1 MIDIAIVGA
10 GPAGYSAA
18 ITARKRDKSVVV
30 IGQHTGWLSRA
41 HSISNYPGLPDISGA
56 DLLNA
61 MRDQAVALGAQT
73 RPGVVN
79 KIVSMGSSFALSL
92 GGDFI
97 EARHIIL
104 CTGAKQPRLLPG
116 ESELLGRGV
125 SYCALCDGPFFDGQD
140 VAVAGGGNTAFE
152 DALFLAGRCR
162 SVTLIHRRKTF
173 RAEEAL
179 VEQAAQRKN
188 LTILTDTVITDLHAD
203 NGELE
208 HLLLK
213 NADGRET
220 RLPVSGLFVAFGR
233 VPDTEMAA
241 ALAERDQEGYLLT
254 NDRMETAA
262 PGFFAAGDCRHKQ
275 VRQLTTAVSDGTL
288 AAVSAC
294 RWLAEQ

>member
-1 MIDIAIVGA
+1 MMDIAVIGG
-10 GPAGYSAA
+10 GPAGLTAA
-18 ITARKRDKSVVV
+18 LYAARAGRSVAVFEGSGFGGQIT
-30 IGQHTGWLSRA
+30 LSPLVE
-41 HSISNYPGLPDISGA
+41 NYPGLGAVSGMELGDRMYA
-56 DLLNA
+56 QAEAAGAELTFSGVQRIERNTDGTFLLETEDGPVSA
-61 MRDQAVALGAQT
+61 RAVICAA
-73 RPGVVN
+73 
-79 KIVSMGSSFALSL
+79 
-92 GGDFI
+92 
-97 EARHIIL
+97 
-104 CTGAKQPRLLPG
+104 GAKPRTLGLPG
-116 ESELLGRGV
+116 EEELVGR
-125 SYCALCDGPFFDGQD
+125 
-140 VAVAGGGNTAFE
+140 GGNTAFE

-173 RAEEAL
+173 RAEQTL
-179 VEQAAQRKN
+179 VEQAARQEN
-188 LTILTDTVITDLHAD
+188 LAILTDTVITDLCAD

-294 RWLAEQ
+294 RWLTEQ

>member
-1 MIDIAIVGA
+1 M
-10 GPAGYSAA
+10 SARA
-18 ITARKRDKSVVV
+18 V
-30 IGQHTGWLSRA
+30 IYA
-41 HSISNYPGLPDISGA
+41 A
-56 DLLNA
+56 
-61 MRDQAVALGAQT
+61 
-73 RPGVVN
+73 
-79 KIVSMGSSFALSL
+79 
-92 GGDFI
+92 
-97 EARHIIL
+97 
-104 CTGAKQPRLLPG
+104 GAKPRTLGLPG
-116 ESELLGRGV
+116 EEALVGRGV

-173 RAEEAL
+173 RAEQTL
-179 VEQAAQRKN
+179 VEQAAQREN

-233 VPDTEMAA
+233 IPDTEMAA